1 MVIMVVSADGAGK
14 RGRGMV
20 TTGYGAGTLGKY
32 GGGGEVDRYG
42 MVMVVNLLSYFVFD
56 F

>member
-1 MVIMVVSADGAGK
+1 MVNAMVIMVVSADGAGK

-32 GGGGEVDRYG
+32 GGGGGGSWQVWDGNGGE
-42 MVMVVNLLSYFVFD
+42 FT
-56 F
+56 